1 MNADLEKIYSLI
13 PQRPPFLFIDKIIEQ
28 TATTIHTQRLIR
40 HDEDFFQGHFPG
52 HPVMPGVLLQEA
64 CFQSGAALMASGV
77 QKGLGV
83 VTRVDNVK
91 FRGMVRPGD
100 VLDIKI
106 TLNETLANAS
116 YFKGKIEVAGKIV
129 LVLDFAC
136 ALV

>member
-1 MNADLEKIYSLI
+1 
-13 PQRPPFLFIDKIIEQ
+13 
-28 TATTIHTQRLIR
+28 
-40 HDEDFFQGHFPG
+40 
-52 HPVMPGVLLQEA
+52 
-64 CFQSGAALMASGV
+64 MASGV